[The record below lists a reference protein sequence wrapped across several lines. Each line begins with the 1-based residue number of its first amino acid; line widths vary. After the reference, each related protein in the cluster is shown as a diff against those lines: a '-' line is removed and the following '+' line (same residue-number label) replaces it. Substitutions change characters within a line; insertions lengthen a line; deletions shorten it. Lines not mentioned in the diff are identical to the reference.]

1 MREDG
6 EGAGEGCGGSGPQG
20 EHTSCERGKEVR
32 SSALGSFRP
41 AEVWAGLPGSRGAK
55 SVIRGAPRLPGWV
68 LLSMRSDTQSSVLD
82 QPMGSVDHVQVREWV
97 SEHLW
102 ASGYSAAVGQLC
114 SWTRGAASSD
124 LHLTDALARHYS
136 PSPYK

>member
-6 EGAGEGCGGSGPQG
+6 KGTGEGCGGSRPQC
-20 EHTSCERGKEVR
+20 EYTSCERGKEVK
-32 SSALGSFRP
+32 SGAPGSLRP
-41 AEVWAGLPGSRGAK
+41 TEVWAGLLGSRGAK
-55 SVIRGAPRLPGWV
+55 SVIRGAPWLPGWV
-68 LLSMRSDTQSSVLD
+68 FLSMRSDTQSSVLE
-82 QPMGSVDHVQVREWV
+82 QPMGSVDRVQVREWV